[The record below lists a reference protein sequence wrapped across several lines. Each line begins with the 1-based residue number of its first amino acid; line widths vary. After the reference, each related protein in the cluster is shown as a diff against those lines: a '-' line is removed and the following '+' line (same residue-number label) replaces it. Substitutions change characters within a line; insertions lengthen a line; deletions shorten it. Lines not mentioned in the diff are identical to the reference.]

1 MTSADLYAALA
12 ELMAR
17 WRRAVPGEG
26 GTIMDLMK
34 WSWSSQQPTELHSKL
49 DRLCAEWAI
58 HNSGLRVQGR
68 QMKPK
73 LFSNTPAAELLE
85 WSRRQSKE

>member
-1 MTSADLYAALA
+1 MTSADLHAALV

-34 WSWSSQQPTELHSKL
+34 WSNQQDTGLHSEL

-85 WSRRQSKE
+85 WSKRQTKEG